1 MGKATQASAATRE
14 DGDPIRWRIAGD
26 WWDLC
31 NCAIG
36 CPCNFG
42 SDPTLGYCEGV
53 LTWLIREGTYGDVRL
68 DGDLAVVLIIRF
80 EGNALE
86 RNREF
91 GFLIDDRADPAQR
104 DALET
109 IVTGRAGGIFKA
121 WRDLTI
127 RLDGVEFVPMKVS
140 HDDEEWRVEVPGLV
154 DGLGG
159 PFRQFMVP
167 ENDTCRIYNAP
178 RPEVTPGFLTVG
190 QAVRNIVTG
199 AFGRK
204 WDWSKRS
211 SKHIAFDLRGPDSFS
226 WRKPLS

>member
-1 MGKATQASAATRE
+1 MESTALDSAPGRE
-14 DGDPIRWRIAGD
+14 DGESVGWRIAGD

-53 LTWLIREGTYGDVRL
+53 LTWLIREGHYGDVRL
-68 DGDLAVVLIIRF
+68 DGGLAVVLVMHF
-80 EGNALE
+80 EGNVMH

-91 GFLIDDRADPAQR
+91 GFLIDDRADPVQR

-109 IVTGRAGGIFKA
+109 IVTGKAGGIFKA
-121 WRDLTI
+121 WRDLTV

-140 HDDEEWRVEVPGLV
+140 HDGEEWKVEVPGLV

-159 PFRQFMVP
+159 PFRKYMVP

-178 RPEVTPGFLTVG
+178 RPEVTPGYLTVG
-190 QAVRNIVTG
+190 HALRNIVTG
-199 AFGRK
+199 VFGRT
-204 WDWSKRS
+204 WDWSGGS
-211 SKHIAFDLRGPDSFS
+211 SKHIAFDLRGPDAFS
-226 WRKPLS
+226 WRKPSP

>member
-1 MGKATQASAATRE
+1 M
-14 DGDPIRWRIAGD
+14 
-26 WWDLC
+26 
-31 NCAIG
+31 
-36 CPCNFG
+36 
-42 SDPTLGYCEGV
+42 
-53 LTWLIREGTYGDVRL
+53 LTWLIREGSFGDVRL
-68 DGDLAVVLIIRF
+68 DGGLAVVLIIRF

-86 RNREF
+86 KNREF

-104 DALET
+104 EALET
-109 IVTGRAGGIFKA
+109 IVTGGAGGIFKA

-154 DGLGG
+154 EGLGG

-199 AFGRK
+199 AVRPELGLVEAIVQAHCIRSPRSRRLLLAKAPVIGEERDPSDPLGAACPGRFH
-204 WDWSKRS
+204 SPP
-211 SKHIAFDLRGPDSFS
+211 A
-226 WRKPLS
+226 